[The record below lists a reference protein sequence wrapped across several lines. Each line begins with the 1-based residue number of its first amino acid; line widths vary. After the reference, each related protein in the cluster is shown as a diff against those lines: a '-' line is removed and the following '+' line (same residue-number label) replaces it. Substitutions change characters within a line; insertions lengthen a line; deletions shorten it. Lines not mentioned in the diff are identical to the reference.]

1 MKAANDGHRRKH
13 RESQRPL
20 SSRPANPAMT
30 SVGAR
35 YAAHE
40 RAHTDQCAAAIAAFW
55 RQRGA
60 EVRVE
65 VVENL
70 AVSGHT
76 GVLAIRSNLVNGRP
90 AAGEGRRINEG
101 APLRAAGPVRRTGKA
116 GAAPANAAED
126 AAKGVIGERR
136 ARIFRL
142 LAAIGALSGGDIA
155 RRLGETYPAVQ
166 RGLDR
171 LERDGAVSRQASSLS
186 GRLEWRLAAAKAGES
201 TKTRPGARPAKAGD
215 STVARPG
222 APEAKAGELTK
233 ARR

>member
-1 MKAANDGHRRKH
+1 MKAASDGQRRKH

-20 SSRPANPAMT
+20 SVRPVNPALT
-30 SVGAR
+30 SDGAR

-65 VVENL
+65 VVGGL
-70 AVSGHT
+70 QVAGHAT
-76 GVLAIRSNLVNGRP
+76 VLAIRSNLVNGRP
-90 AAGEGRRINEG
+90 VGGS
-101 APLRAAGPVRRTGKA
+101 VRRTGTARAGEGAPGGNEA
-116 GAAPANAAED
+116 GAN
-126 AAKGVIGERR
+126 GVTGELR